1 MSRDLR
7 RQFLKIANDRQEEIP
22 ASDRTVTLQHNAQS
36 YQEAVEALDRLE
48 ELVQHTNDYDDY
60 DDKEQKLAEL
70 AAGRTLLKAI
80 RVRVRAVGQVLGAAI
95 RSLATRF
102 GTGLINQAAHD
113 VWDKLT
119 TLLGSGWH
127 WPF

>member
-1 MSRDLR
+1 L
-7 RQFLKIANDRQEEIP
+7 
-22 ASDRTVTLQHNAQS
+22 DRTVTLQHNAQG

-48 ELVQHTNDYDDY
+48 ELVRQANDYDDP
-60 DDKEQKLAEL
+60 DDKDQKLAEL
-70 AAGRTLLKAI
+70 SAGRTLLKAI
-80 RVRVRAVGQVLGAAI
+80 RVRVRAVGQVLAAPI
-95 RSLATRF
+95 RSLITRF

-113 VWDKLT
+113 LWDKLT

>member
-1 MSRDLR
+1 MD
-7 RQFLKIANDRQEEIP
+7 
-22 ASDRTVTLQHNAQS
+22 HNRQS
-36 YQEAVEALDRLE
+36 YREAVEAVDRLE
-48 ELVQHTNDYDDY
+48 ELISKTNDYDDP
-60 DDKEQKLAEL
+60 DDKEQKITEL

-80 RVRVRAVGQVLGAAI
+80 RVRVRAVGQVLAAPI
-95 RSLATRF
+95 KSLTTRF

-113 VWDKLT
+113 LWDKLT